1 MANNL
6 IIARREIIAVKK
18 GTTSKINIT
27 AEIFLP
33 QPTEDGNDCF
43 CLARFN
49 GINGESYNTGGIDS
63 LQALSLAIS
72 KIKSRF
78 KDLSKEYNFYW
89 PKSNEPMESID
100 YGFIIEKFSHLSKK
114 DIKEHLKKSKNPS
127 FPN

>member
-1 MANNL
+1 MPKNSP
-6 IIARREIIAVKK
+6 IIAKREIIAIKK
-18 GTTSKINIT
+18 GTTSKINVV

-33 QPTEDGNDCF
+33 QPTEDSKDCF

-72 KIKSRF
+72 KMKSRF

-89 PKSNEPMESID
+89 PKGNEPMESID
-100 YGFIIEKFSHLSKK
+100 YDFIIEKFRNLP
-114 DIKEHLKKSKNPS
+114 NPG
-127 FPN
+127 

>member
-1 MANNL
+1 MANDL
-6 IIARREIIAVKK
+6 IIAKREIVAIKK

-63 LQALSLAIS
+63 LQAISLAIS

-78 KDLSKEYNFYW
+78 KDLSKKYDFYW

-100 YGFIIEKFSHLSKK
+100 YDFIIEKFGNLSKK
-114 DIKEHLKKSKNPS
+114 DIEKHLKKSKNP
-127 FPN
+127 PNPN